1 MGVQY
6 KITVAN
12 TTAANVSDLTDTSI
26 NPDAQATTTPRQ
38 GGFTLHNRINFTNV
52 ATSDKKL
59 FSIVGATAATVGR
72 VLRVLE
78 VPERVLVK
86 RVWITGVKDADVP
99 GCAASGD
106 AGGLH
111 ENALAGAQIGVGIE
125 QRSKPKS
132 SATYNALS
140 HLDLSLGT
148 PGGVA
153 AGAPFGLINLAAV
166 GSSISG
172 LGFDA
177 SQAEKIDSSMT
188 APELGRVA
196 TFQTLGSCGFE
207 GVTQYFPLGGYVYLG
222 MTNIATGSVTNTSNT
237 KASGTFGYLTGTWD
251 IMADCVYV
259 PE

>member
-1 MGVQY
+1 MGVNY
-6 KITVAN
+6 KITVNNAA
-12 TTAANVSDLTDTSI
+12 AANVSDLTDTDI
-26 NPDAQATTTPRQ
+26 NPEAQATSTPRQ

-52 ATSDKKL
+52 ATTHKKL
-59 FSIVGATAATVGR
+59 FSITGATAATTGR

-78 VPERVLVK
+78 VPERVLVQK
-86 RVWITGVKDADVP
+86 VWITGVKDETVP
-99 GCAASGD
+99 GCAASGS
-106 AGGLH
+106 ASGLH
-111 ENALAGAQIGVGIE
+111 ASALAGAQIGIGIE

-132 SATYNALS
+132 SASYNALT

-153 AGAPFGLINLAAV
+153 AGAPFGLINLAKV
-166 GSSISG
+166 GASISG
-172 LGFDA
+172 LDFDA

-196 TFQTLGSCGFE
+196 TFQTVGSTGFE

-222 MTNIATGSVTNTSNT
+222 MTNISTGSVTNTSNA
-237 KASGTFGYLTGTWD
+237 KANSTFGYLTGTWD